1 MNQLNK
7 MLDDSKNVSLE
18 MFLSFNL
25 DTQKEGLELML
36 SSGDKIEE
44 VFQPWAKL
52 YIKALK
58 HNDISSIHI
67 LEDEFKIG
75 LFDTFKT
82 HKELCFL

>member
-1 MNQLNK
+1 MNELTT
-7 MLDDSKNVSLE
+7 MLDDTKNVSIE

-25 DTQKEGLELML
+25 DTQKKGIKLML
-36 SSGDKIEE
+36 SSGTEIDE
-44 VFQPWAKL
+44 VFQPWANL

-67 LEDEFKIG
+67 LEDNFKIG
-75 LFDTFKT
+75 LFDTFKK